1 MKLLTLL
8 CQYCP
13 DRRSNHFEHPPAIH
27 VWRCSKQKTKHEN
40 TRKKQQSNQRVDEY
54 KMVLDRNQNTLQYK
68 NQPPRATGQ
77 RHVQNRW
84 PRTPSLMFMPRVGLI
99 PDACKLLVFTKP
111 GLTTKNCTPCW
122 LRGNRL
128 YFFFSNT
135 KHQLKHHV
143 LFNTAPEPRTKKNT
157 SCLLERALW

>member
-1 MKLLTLL
+1 ML
-8 CQYCP
+8 
-13 DRRSNHFEHPPAIH
+13 
-27 VWRCSKQKTKHEN
+27 
-40 TRKKQQSNQRVDEY
+40 VDEY

-128 YFFFSNT
+128 FFFFFQNETSIETPRFEHRTRTTNKKENKLPVRT
-135 KHQLKHHV
+135 SPTMVIQPCVFLFGTV
-143 LFNTAPEPRTKKNT
+143 LEV
-157 SCLLERALW
+157 